1 MELEGI
7 VERRI
12 FSSGEFGVFILK
24 TEGEEVKISG
34 PIGHLQE
41 GERVVLR
48 GKWRTGP
55 YGREFSVEEVVR
67 RSIGALE
74 KFIASS
80 PVKGIGKV
88 TARRIVERFGE
99 DTVKVILEEPHR
111 LKEVSGVT
119 EEKAEALHH
128 FFVKA
133 GKEREALIFLL
144 GLGLPD
150 RVARRVIERYGATAP
165 QLVKENPYR
174 LALEFSG
181 IGFSR
186 ADAVARRLGF
196 PVNSP
201 ARAVAA
207 AHYFLEKEAASG
219 HTYMFKEELLDK
231 LGSLGIEREKAEEG
245 LRDSIFY
252 SSDDKIALKKY
263 YLWEAEIAKRLLERK
278 EASFLPLEDLSGAF
292 AKVAGSFDIEL
303 DPEQRRAVEA
313 ALSSHLMVISG
324 GPGTG
329 KTTIIR
335 FVGLI
340 AKASGLKIKFAAPT
354 GRAARRL
361 TEATGFPASTIH
373 RLLEFDPETNSFKR
387 DEIRPLNLDFLV
399 LDEVSMVDAWLF
411 RAVLRALPLGARLL
425 LVGDKD
431 QLPSVG
437 PGNVLADIIS
447 SGLFPLAVL
456 KRIYRQREGSLIA
469 KNAQR
474 INNGLLPFVEKGG
487 EFEFFTATDY
497 LEKLVSL
504 ATSEVPR
511 RFDLPPLT
519 TEIQVLSP
527 MYKGTLGVDNL
538 NKVLQEKL
546 NSEGRRVKVGS
557 RVFRIGDKVMQTVN
571 NYYKE
576 VFNVEIGRVE
586 DGGEGELWVD
596 FYGEKVLYT
605 QDDVEE
611 LSLAYAVSVHKAQGS
626 EYTAVLMPIVRHHW
640 IMLQRNLLYT
650 AVTRARRYVG
660 LVGDFDALKQAV
672 KNNQPLLRRTWL
684 GLLLKGRASL

>member
-1 MELEGI
+1 MEIEGI
-7 VERRI
+7 VERKV

-24 TEGEEVKISG
+24 TDGEEVKVSG
-34 PIGHLQE
+34 PLGHLQE
-41 GERVVLR
+41 GERVILR
-48 GKWRTGP
+48 GKWKVGP
-55 YGREFSVEEVVR
+55 YGREFSVEEVVS

-80 PVKGIGKV
+80 PVKGIGKA
-88 TARRIVERFGE
+88 TARKIVERFGE
-99 DTVKVILEEPHR
+99 DTVRVILEEPEK
-111 LKEVSGVT
+111 LKEVFGVS
-119 EEKAEALHH
+119 EKKAEALHR
-128 FFVKA
+128 FFVEA
-133 GKEREALIFLL
+133 GREREALIFLL
-144 GLGLPD
+144 GLGLPSK
-150 RVARRVIERYGATAP
+150 VARKIIERYGSEAP
-165 QLVKENPYR
+165 RVVKANPYR

-186 ADAVARRLGF
+186 ADTVARRLGF
-196 PVNSP
+196 PANSP
-201 ARAVAA
+201 ARAAAA
-207 AHYFLEKEAASG
+207 AHYFLEKEASAG
-219 HTYMFKEELLDK
+219 HTYMFKEELLSRII
-231 LGSLGIEREKAEEG
+231 SLGIDREKAEEG
-245 LRDSIFY
+245 LRNPIFY
-252 SSDDKIALKKY
+252 FSDDRVALKKY
-263 YLWEAEIAKRLLERK
+263 FLWEAEIAERLLERK
-278 EASFLPLEDLSGAF
+278 EASFLPLEDLSGVF
-292 AKVAGSFDIEL
+292 EEVAGSFEIEL
-303 DPEQRRAVEA
+303 DPEQRRAVA
-313 ALSSHLMVISG
+313 SALSSRLMLISG

-335 FVGLI
+335 FIGTI
-340 AKASGLKIKFAAPT
+340 ARASGLRIKFAAPT

-373 RLLEFDPETNSFKR
+373 RLLEFDPETNTFKR

-447 SGLFPLAVL
+447 SGLFPLVVL

-469 KNAQR
+469 INAQR

-497 LEKLVSL
+497 LQKLISL
-504 ATSEVPR
+504 ATLEVPR
-511 RFDLPPLT
+511 RLNLPPLT

-527 MYKGTLGVDNL
+527 MYKGILGVDNL
-538 NKVLQEKL
+538 NKVLQERL
-546 NSEGRRVKVGS
+546 NPGGRRFKVGG

-576 VFNVEIGRVE
+576 VFNGEIGRVE
-586 DGGEGELWVD
+586 DGGDGELWVD

-605 QDDVEE
+605 QEDAEE
-611 LSLAYAVSVHKAQGS
+611 LTLAYAVSVHKAQGS
-626 EYTAVLMPIVRHHW
+626 EYTAVIMPLVKHHW

-660 LVGDFDALKQAV
+660 LVGDFEALKQAV

-684 GLLLKGRASL
+684 GLLLREAFP